1 MALANKLGKSYEQ
14 VKAVANIKT
23 ITVDLG
29 DVKFNLRVRIPL
41 KKEMEEMT
49 TRIVSPSEERINKIF
64 ERFSAPIKKTIED
77 GGDEFLKAIND
88 GKETIKI
95 AGDDLIIDGKS
106 VRQVAN
112 FAAIEET
119 RIEEYFHLLI
129 SENGEPITETYDEIT
144 AEFPEFAVKE
154 ILETIEQAIRPD
166 YKTVKKN

>member
-77 GGDEFLKAIND
+77 GGDEFLKAINE

>member
-49 TRIVSPSEERINKIF
+49 TRIVSPSEERINKIY

-119 RIEEYFHLLI
+119 RVEEYFHLLI
-129 SENGEPITETYDEIT
+129 SENGEAITETYDEIT